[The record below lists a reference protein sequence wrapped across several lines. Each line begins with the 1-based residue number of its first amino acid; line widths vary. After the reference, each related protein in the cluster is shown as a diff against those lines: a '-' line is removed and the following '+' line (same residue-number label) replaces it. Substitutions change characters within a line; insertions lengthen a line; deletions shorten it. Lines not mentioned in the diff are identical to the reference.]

1 LLRADGDPIGDGTA
15 EDLGHSIVVFRRIEV
30 QPGVLGILLQQ
41 ILTLKA
47 ATYTLTDQLN
57 QVLKLT
63 FIRGFDA
70 LESRGPLFFEQDPDH
85 QNVIVVHAGSGQQR
99 ALIYSEYADVEFEL
113 DPP

>member
-1 LLRADGDPIGDGTA
+1 MASLSSAESTSLGDTFQSGARFIKWPDGANHERLSSLLRADGDPIGDGTA

-70 LESRGPLFFEQDPDH
+70 LE
-85 QNVIVVHAGSGQQR
+85 
-99 ALIYSEYADVEFEL
+99 
-113 DPP
+113 